1 MRACHFLV
9 TVVVAW
15 SCGFYSIG
23 LGEEGAL
30 PVTTDLHAHGLN
42 EQQLDSLA
50 DIMQQAVDQQAI
62 AGCSFLLVHRGEV
75 VFREAFGF
83 ADIESERAFT
93 TNELVPIASVSKP
106 VLASVVMALVDQG
119 KLTLDDPVEKY
130 LPEFKNMKVKGGKSP
145 IHQMTIRHLLSHT
158 AGFWGNKG
166 ISAEKLDLI
175 RNFQRPLGE
184 AVSRMATYELEYQPG
199 TKFVYS
205 GSGFCVAGR
214 VAEVVLN
221 QSLEQIAQEV
231 LFQPLGLSRTT
242 YLPSKEIRE
251 TVPTAYSRQSGGV
264 LERQP
269 SRTGGELRFILPG
282 GSLFTTLDE
291 LATFGVMHLEDGM
304 CHEKQIL
311 SKKSIDEM
319 RRFQSRQTATR
330 RYGLGWF
337 CDDIDDQGLADRVY
351 HGGAMGAYLVVD
363 RKRELVGAFLVHQ
376 PGQEV
381 AGLKNNL
388 LQHVGKLFAP
398 FE

>member
-1 MRACHFLV
+1 MRAYHFLIS
-9 TVVVAW
+9 VVVAW

-23 LGEEGAL
+23 LGQEGAL

-62 AGCSFLLVHRGEV
+62 AGCSFLIVHRGEV

-83 ADIESERAFT
+83 ADIESERPFT

-130 LPEFKNMKVKGGKSP
+130 LPEFKDMKVKGGEP
-145 IHQMTIRHLLSHT
+145 LTRRMTIRHLLSHT

-231 LFQPLGLSRTT
+231 LFRPLGLSHTT
-242 YLPSKEIRE
+242 YLPSKEIRK

-269 SRTGGELRFILPG
+269 SRTGGELLFILPG

-291 LATFGVMHLEDGM
+291 LAAFGVMHLEDGM

-363 RKRELVGAFLVHQ
+363 RNRELVGAFLIHQ

>member
-1 MRACHFLV
+1 MRAYHFLV
-9 TVVVAW
+9 TVTVAW
-15 SCGFYSIG
+15 SCGFCSIG
-23 LGEEGAL
+23 LGQEGAL

-62 AGCSFLLVHRGEV
+62 AGCSFLIVHRGEV

-83 ADIESERAFT
+83 ADVESERPFT

-130 LPEFKNMKVKGGKSP
+130 LPEFKDMKVKGGEP
-145 IHQMTIRHLLSHT
+145 LTRRMTIRHLLSHT

-184 AVSRMATYELEYQPG
+184 AVSRMAMYELEYQPG

-231 LFQPLGLSRTT
+231 LFRPMGLSHTT
-242 YLPSKEIRE
+242 YLPSKEIRK

-291 LATFGVMHLEDGM
+291 LATFGAMHLEDGM

-319 RRFQSRQTATR
+319 RKFQSRQTATR

-337 CDDIDDQGLADRVY
+337 CDDIVDQGLADRVY

-363 RKRELVGAFLVHQ
+363 RKRELVGAFLIHQ

>member
-1 MRACHFLV
+1 MRAYHFLIS
-9 TVVVAW
+9 VVVAW

-23 LGEEGAL
+23 LGQEGAL

-62 AGCSFLLVHRGEV
+62 AGCSFLIVHRGEV

-83 ADIESERAFT
+83 ADVELERAFT

-130 LPEFKNMKVKGGKSP
+130 LPEFKDMKVKGGKSP

-158 AGFWGNKG
+158 AGFWGNKR
-166 ISAEKLDLI
+166 ISAGKLDLI

-184 AVSRMATYELEYQPG
+184 AVSRMATYELDYQPG

-231 LFQPLGLSRTT
+231 LFRPLGLSHTT
-242 YLPSKEIRE
+242 YLPSKEIRK

-291 LATFGVMHLEDGM
+291 LAAFGVMHLEDGM

-330 RYGLGWF
+330 RYGLGWL
-337 CDDIDDQGLADRVY
+337 CENIDDQGLADRVY

-363 RKRELVGAFLVHQ
+363 RKRELIGAFLIHQ

-388 LQHVGKLFAP
+388 LQYVGKLFAP

>member
-1 MRACHFLV
+1 MRAYHFLV
-9 TVVVAW
+9 TVTVAW
-15 SCGFYSIG
+15 TCGFYSIG
-23 LGEEGAL
+23 LGQEGAL

-42 EQQLDSLA
+42 EQQLDSLGG
-50 DIMQQAVDQQAI
+50 IMQQAVDQQAI
-62 AGCSFLLVHRGEV
+62 AGCSFLLVHQGEV
-75 VFREAFGF
+75 VFRRAFGF

-106 VLASVVMALVDQG
+106 VLASIVMALVDQG
-119 KLTLDDPVEKY
+119 SLTLDDPVEKY
-130 LPEFKNMKVKGGKSP
+130 LPDIKDMKVKGGK
-145 IHQMTIRHLLSHT
+145 HLARRMTIRHLLSHT

-184 AVSRMATYELEYQPG
+184 AVSRMAMYELEYQPG

-214 VAEVVLN
+214 IAEVVRG
-221 QSLEQIAQEV
+221 QSLEEIAQEV

-242 YLPSKEIRE
+242 YLPSKEIRK
-251 TVPTAYSRQSGGV
+251 TMPTAYSRQSRGV

-269 SRTGGELRFILPG
+269 SRTGGELHFILPG

-291 LATFGVMHLEDGM
+291 LAIFGVMHLKNGM
-304 CHEKQIL
+304 CHEKQVI

-319 RRFQSRQTATR
+319 RKFQSRPGATR
-330 RYGLGWF
+330 SYGLGWN

-351 HGGAMGAYLVVD
+351 HGGAMGAYVVID
-363 RKRELVGAFLVHQ
+363 RKRDLVGSFFVHQ
-376 PGQEV
+376 PAHEV
-381 AGLKNNL
+381 AGLRNKL
-388 LQHVGKLFAP
+388 YQQVGRLFRVP
-398 FE
+398 D

>member
-1 MRACHFLV
+1 MRAYHFLV

-23 LGEEGAL
+23 LGQEGAL

-130 LPEFKNMKVKGGKSP
+130 LPEFKDMKVKGGEP
-145 IHQMTIRHLLSHT
+145 LTRWMTIRHLLSHT

-231 LFQPLGLSRTT
+231 LFRPLNLSHTT

-251 TVPTAYSRQSGGV
+251 TLPTAYSRQSGGV

-291 LATFGVMHLEDGM
+291 LATFGAMHLEDGM

-337 CDDIDDQGLADRVY
+337 CDDIVDQGLADRVY

-363 RKRELVGAFLVHQ
+363 RKRELVGAFLIHQ

>member
-1 MRACHFLV
+1 MRAYHFLV

-23 LGEEGAL
+23 LGQEGAL

-130 LPEFKNMKVKGGKSP
+130 LPEFKDMKVKGGEP
-145 IHQMTIRHLLSHT
+145 LTRWMTIRHLLSHT

-214 VAEVVLN
+214 IAEVVRG
-221 QSLEQIAQEV
+221 QSLEEIAQEV
-231 LFQPLGLSRTT
+231 LFRPLNLSHTT

-251 TVPTAYSRQSGGV
+251 TLPTAYSRQSGGV

-304 CHEKQIL
+304 CREKQIL

-319 RRFQSRQTATR
+319 RRLQLPQKVTR

-363 RKRELVGAFLVHQ
+363 RNRELVGAFLIHQ

>member
-1 MRACHFLV
+1 MRAYHFLV

-23 LGEEGAL
+23 LGQEGAL

-62 AGCSFLLVHRGEV
+62 AGCSFLIVHRGEV

-83 ADIESERAFT
+83 ADVESERPFT

-130 LPEFKNMKVKGGKSP
+130 LPEFKDMKVKGGKSP

-158 AGFWGNKG
+158 AGFWGNKR

-231 LFQPLGLSRTT
+231 LFRPLGLSHTT
-242 YLPSKEIRE
+242 YLPSKEIRK

-269 SRTGGELRFILPG
+269 SRTGGELLFILPG

-291 LATFGVMHLEDGM
+291 LATFGAMHLEDGM

-337 CDDIDDQGLADRVY
+337 CDDIVDQGLADRVY

-363 RKRELVGAFLVHQ
+363 RNRELVGAFLIHQ

>member
-1 MRACHFLV
+1 MRAYHFLIS
-9 TVVVAW
+9 VVVAW

-23 LGEEGAL
+23 LGQEGAL

-62 AGCSFLLVHRGEV
+62 AGCSFLIVHRGEV

-130 LPEFKNMKVKGGKSP
+130 LPEFKDMKVKGGEP
-145 IHQMTIRHLLSHT
+145 LTRRMTIRHLLSHT
-158 AGFWGNKG
+158 AGFWGNKR

-231 LFQPLGLSRTT
+231 LFRPLGLSHTT
-242 YLPSKEIRE
+242 YLPSKEIRK

-269 SRTGGELRFILPG
+269 SRTGGELLFILPG

-291 LATFGVMHLEDGM
+291 LAAFGVMHLEDGM

-337 CDDIDDQGLADRVY
+337 CENIDDQGLADRVY

-363 RKRELVGAFLVHQ
+363 RKRELIGAFLIHQ

>member
-1 MRACHFLV
+1 MRAYHFLISV
-9 TVVVAW
+9 TVAW
-15 SCGFYSIG
+15 SCGFCSVG
-23 LGEEGAL
+23 LGQESAL

-62 AGCSFLLVHRGEV
+62 AGCSFLIVHRGEV

-83 ADIESERAFT
+83 ADIELERAFT

-130 LPEFKNMKVKGGKSP
+130 LPEFKDMKVKGGKSP

-199 TKFVYS
+199 TRFVYS

-291 LATFGVMHLEDGM
+291 LAAFGVMHLEDGM

-363 RKRELVGAFLVHQ
+363 RNRELVGAFLIHQ

>member
-1 MRACHFLV
+1 MWAYHFLV
-9 TVVVAW
+9 TVTVAW
-15 SCGFYSIG
+15 SCGLYSIG
-23 LGEEGAL
+23 LGQEGAL

-62 AGCSFLLVHRGEV
+62 AGCSFLIVHRGEV

-83 ADIESERAFT
+83 ADVESERPFT

-130 LPEFKNMKVKGGKSP
+130 LPEFKDMKVKGGKSP

-158 AGFWGNKG
+158 AGFWGNKR

-231 LFQPLGLSRTT
+231 LFRPLGLSRTT

-291 LATFGVMHLEDGM
+291 LATFGAMHLEDGM

-337 CDDIDDQGLADRVY
+337 CDDIVDQGLADRVY
-351 HGGAMGAYLVVD
+351 HGGAMGAYLIVD
-363 RKRELVGAFLVHQ
+363 RNRELVGAFLIHQ

>member
-1 MRACHFLV
+1 MRAYHFLISV
-9 TVVVAW
+9 AVAW

-23 LGEEGAL
+23 LGQEGAL

-62 AGCSFLLVHRGEV
+62 AGCSFLIVHRGEV

-83 ADIESERAFT
+83 ADIELERAFT

-130 LPEFKNMKVKGGKSP
+130 LPEFKDMKVKGGKRP
-145 IHQMTIRHLLSHT
+145 IHRMTIRHLLSHT

-231 LFQPLGLSRTT
+231 LFRPLGLSHTT
-242 YLPSKEIRE
+242 YLPSKEIRK

-363 RKRELVGAFLVHQ
+363 RKRELVGAFLIHQ

>member
-1 MRACHFLV
+1 MRICQFFLAL
-9 TVVVAW
+9 VVAC
-15 SCGFYSIG
+15 SCGPYS
-23 LGEEGAL
+23 LGRDVAL
-30 PVTTDLHAHGLN
+30 PVSMDLSAHGLN
-42 EQQLDSLA
+42 QQQLDSLA
-50 DIMQQAVDQQAI
+50 GVLQQAVDQQAI
-62 AGCSFLLVHRGEV
+62 AGCSFLIAHQGEV

-130 LPEFKNMKVKGGKSP
+130 LPEFKEMKVKGGKHLA
-145 IHQMTIRHLLSHT
+145 HQMTIRHLLSHT

-184 AVSRMATYELEYQPG
+184 AVSRMATYELECQPG
-199 TKFVYS
+199 KKFIYS

-214 VAEVVLN
+214 VAEVARG
-221 QSLEQIAQEV
+221 QSLEEIAQEV
-231 LFQPLGLSRTT
+231 LFQPLGFSRTT
-242 YLPSKEIRE
+242 YLPSKEIRT

-264 LERQP
+264 LERQL

-291 LATFGVMHLEDGM
+291 LAAFGVMHLENGM
-304 CHEKQIL
+304 CHDKQVL
-311 SKKSIDEM
+311 SRESIDEM
-319 RRFQSRQTATR
+319 RRLQSRPRATR
-330 RYGLGWF
+330 RYGLGWNR
-337 CDDIDDQGLADRVY
+337 DDMNDQGLADRVF
-351 HGGAMGAYLVVD
+351 HGGAMGSYLVVD
-363 RKRELVGAFLVHQ
+363 WRRELVGAFLIHQ

-381 AGLKNNL
+381 AGLRNNL

-398 FE
+398 SE

>member
-1 MRACHFLV
+1 MRAYHFLV
-9 TVVVAW
+9 TVTVAW
-15 SCGFYSIG
+15 SCGLYSIG
-23 LGEEGAL
+23 LGQEGAL

-62 AGCSFLLVHRGEV
+62 AGCSFLIVHRGEV

-83 ADIESERAFT
+83 ADVESERPFT

-130 LPEFKNMKVKGGKSP
+130 LPEFKDMKVKGGKSP

-158 AGFWGNKG
+158 AGFWGNKR

-231 LFQPLGLSRTT
+231 LFRPLGLSHTT
-242 YLPSKEIRE
+242 YLPSKEIRK

-291 LATFGVMHLEDGM
+291 LAAFGVMHLEDGM

-337 CDDIDDQGLADRVY
+337 CENIDDQGLADRVY

-363 RKRELVGAFLVHQ
+363 RNRELVGAFLIHQ

>member
-1 MRACHFLV
+1 MRAYHFLV
-9 TVVVAW
+9 TVTVAW
-15 SCGFYSIG
+15 SCGLYSIG
-23 LGEEGAL
+23 LGQEGAL

-62 AGCSFLLVHRGEV
+62 AGCSFLIVHRGEV

-130 LPEFKNMKVKGGKSP
+130 LPEFKDMKVKGGKRP

-231 LFQPLGLSRTT
+231 LFRPLGLSRTT

-269 SRTGGELRFILPG
+269 SRTGGELLFILPG

-291 LATFGVMHLEDGM
+291 LAAFGVMHLEDGM

-363 RKRELVGAFLVHQ
+363 RNRELVGAFLIHQ

>member
-1 MRACHFLV
+1 MRAYHFLV
-9 TVVVAW
+9 TVTVAW
-15 SCGFYSIG
+15 SCGLYSIG
-23 LGEEGAL
+23 LGQEGAL

-62 AGCSFLLVHRGEV
+62 AGCSFLIVHRGEV

-130 LPEFKNMKVKGGKSP
+130 LPEFKDMKVKGGKRP
-145 IHQMTIRHLLSHT
+145 IHRMTIRHLLSHT

-231 LFQPLGLSRTT
+231 LFRPLGLSHTT
-242 YLPSKEIRE
+242 YLPSKEIRK
-251 TVPTAYSRQSGGV
+251 TVPTAYSRRSGGV

-269 SRTGGELRFILPG
+269 SRTGGELLFILPG

-291 LATFGVMHLEDGM
+291 LAAFGVMHLEDGM

-363 RKRELVGAFLVHQ
+363 RNRELVGAFLIHQ

>member
-1 MRACHFLV
+1 MRAYHFLV
-9 TVVVAW
+9 TVTVAW
-15 SCGFYSIG
+15 SCGLYSIG
-23 LGEEGAL
+23 LGQEGAL

-62 AGCSFLLVHRGEV
+62 AGCSFLIVHRGEV

-83 ADIESERAFT
+83 ADVESERPFT

-130 LPEFKNMKVKGGKSP
+130 LPEFKDMKVKGGKSP

-158 AGFWGNKG
+158 AGFWGNKR

-231 LFQPLGLSRTT
+231 LFRPLGLSRTT

-291 LATFGVMHLEDGM
+291 LAAFGVMHLEDGM

-337 CDDIDDQGLADRVY
+337 CDDIVDQGLADRVY

-363 RKRELVGAFLVHQ
+363 RNRELVGAFLIHQ

>member
-1 MRACHFLV
+1 MRAYHFLV
-9 TVVVAW
+9 TVTVAW

-23 LGEEGAL
+23 LGQEGSL

-42 EQQLDSLA
+42 ERQLDSLA
-50 DIMQQAVDQQAI
+50 GIMQQAVDQQAI
-62 AGCSFLLVHRGEV
+62 AGCSFLVVHRGEV

-130 LPEFKNMKVKGGKSP
+130 LPEFKDMKVKGGK
-145 IHQMTIRHLLSHT
+145 HLARRMTIRHLLSHT

-231 LFQPLGLSRTT
+231 LFRPLGLRHTT
-242 YLPSKEIRE
+242 YLPSKEIRK

-291 LATFGVMHLEDGM
+291 LATFGVMHLENGT
-304 CHEKQIL
+304 CHDKQVL
-311 SKKSIDEM
+311 SRESTDEM
-319 RRFQSRQTATR
+319 RTLQLPQKVTR
-330 RYGLGWF
+330 RYGLGWN
-337 CDDIDDQGLADRVY
+337 CDDMNDQGLADRLY
-351 HGGAMGAYLVVD
+351 HGGAMGTYLVVD
-363 RKRELVGAFLVHQ
+363 RKRELVGAFLIHQ
-376 PGQEV
+376 PGHEV
-381 AGLKNNL
+381 AGLRNNL

-398 FE
+398 SK

>member
-1 MRACHFLV
+1 MRAYHFLV
-9 TVVVAW
+9 TVTVAW
-15 SCGFYSIG
+15 SCGLYSIG
-23 LGEEGAL
+23 LGQEGAL

-62 AGCSFLLVHRGEV
+62 AGCSFLIVHRGEV

-83 ADIESERAFT
+83 ADIESERPFT

-130 LPEFKNMKVKGGKSP
+130 LPEFKDMKVKGGKSP

-158 AGFWGNKG
+158 AGFWGNKR

-231 LFQPLGLSRTT
+231 LFRPLGLSHTT

-363 RKRELVGAFLVHQ
+363 RNRELVGAFLIHQ

>member
-1 MRACHFLV
+1 MRAYHFLV
-9 TVVVAW
+9 TVTMAC
-15 SCGFYSIG
+15 SCGFCSIG
-23 LGEEGAL
+23 LGQEGAL

-42 EQQLDSLA
+42 QQQLDSLA
-50 DIMQQAVDQQAI
+50 GVLQQAVDQQAI
-62 AGCSFLLVHRGEV
+62 AGCSFLIVHQGEV

-130 LPEFKNMKVKGGKSP
+130 LPEFKDMKVKGGKP
-145 IHQMTIRHLLSHT
+145 LARRMTIRHLLSHT

-214 VAEVVLN
+214 IAEVVLD
-221 QSLEQIAQEV
+221 QSLEEIAQEV
-231 LFQPLGLSRTT
+231 LFQPLGFSRTT

-251 TVPTAYSRQSGGV
+251 AVPTAYSRQSRGV

-291 LATFGVMHLEDGM
+291 LAAFGVMYLENGM
-304 CHEKQIL
+304 CHDKQVL
-311 SKKSIDEM
+311 SRESVDEM
-319 RRFQSRQTATR
+319 RRLQSRPRATR
-330 RYGLGWF
+330 SYGLGWNR
-337 CDDIDDQGLADRVY
+337 DDMNDQGLADRVF
-351 HGGAMGAYLVVD
+351 HGGAMGSYLVVD
-363 RKRELVGAFLVHQ
+363 RRRELVGAFLIHQ

-381 AGLKNNL
+381 AGLRNNL

-398 FE
+398 SE

>member
-1 MRACHFLV
+1 MRAYHFLV
-9 TVVVAW
+9 SVVVAW

-23 LGEEGAL
+23 LGQEGAL

-62 AGCSFLLVHRGEV
+62 AGCSFLIVHRGEV

-83 ADIESERAFT
+83 ADIESERPFT

-130 LPEFKNMKVKGGKSP
+130 LPEFKDMKVKGGKSP

-158 AGFWGNKG
+158 AGFWGNKR

-231 LFQPLGLSRTT
+231 LFRPLRLSHTT

-269 SRTGGELRFILPG
+269 SRTGGELLFILPG

-291 LATFGVMHLEDGM
+291 LAAFGVMHLEDGM

-363 RKRELVGAFLVHQ
+363 RKRELVGAFLIHQ

>member
-1 MRACHFLV
+1 MRSHQFFV
-9 TVVVAW
+9 TVVMAW
-15 SCGFYSIG
+15 SCGFCSIG
-23 LGEEGAL
+23 LGQEGAL
-30 PVTTDLHAHGLN
+30 PVMTDLHAHGLN

-50 DIMQQAVDQQAI
+50 GVLQHAVDQHAI
-62 AGCSFLLVHRGEV
+62 AGCSFLIAHQGEV
-75 VFREAFGF
+75 VFRQSFGF

-130 LPEFKNMKVKGGKSP
+130 LPEFKDMKVKGGKSP
-145 IHQMTIRHLLSHT
+145 IHRMTIRHLLSHT

-242 YLPSKEIRE
+242 YLPSKEIRK
-251 TVPTAYSRQSGGV
+251 TVPTAYSRQSRGV

-269 SRTGGELRFILPG
+269 ARTGGELRFILPG

-291 LATFGVMHLEDGM
+291 LATFGVMHLENGV
-304 CHEKQIL
+304 CHDKQVL
-311 SKKSIDEM
+311 SRESIDEM
-319 RRFQSRQTATR
+319 RTLQLPQKVTR
-330 RYGLGWF
+330 RYGLGWN
-337 CDDIDDQGLADRVY
+337 CDDIDNQDLADRVF

-363 RKRELVGAFLVHQ
+363 RKRELVGAFLIHQ

-381 AGLKNNL
+381 AGLRNKL
-388 LQHVGKLFAP
+388 SQQVGKLFR
-398 FE
+398 ESD

>member
-1 MRACHFLV
+1 MRAYRFLATV
-9 TVVVAW
+9 TMAW

-23 LGEEGAL
+23 LGQEGAL

-50 DIMQQAVDQQAI
+50 DIMQHAVDQQAI
-62 AGCSFLLVHRGEV
+62 AGCSFLIVHRGEV

-83 ADIESERAFT
+83 ADIELERAFT

-106 VLASVVMALVDQG
+106 VLASVVMALFDQG
-119 KLTLDDPVEKY
+119 KLTLDDPVETY
-130 LPEFKNMKVKGGKSP
+130 LPEFKDMKVKGGKP
-145 IHQMTIRHLLSHT
+145 LTRRMTIRHLLSHT

-199 TKFVYS
+199 ARFVYS

-214 VAEVVLN
+214 IAEVVLD
-221 QSLEQIAQEV
+221 QSLEDIAQEV
-231 LFQPLGLSRTT
+231 LFQPLGFNRTT
-242 YLPSKEIRE
+242 YLPSKEIRK

-291 LATFGVMHLEDGM
+291 LATFGVMHLENGM
-304 CHEKQIL
+304 CHDKQVL

-319 RRFQSRQTATR
+319 RTLQSPKKVTR

-363 RKRELVGAFLVHQ
+363 RKRELVGAFLIHQ

-381 AGLKNNL
+381 AGLRNNL
-388 LQHVGKLFAP
+388 LQHVGKLFRVSD
-398 FE
+398 

>member
-1 MRACHFLV
+1 MRAYHFLV
-9 TVVVAW
+9 TVTVAW
-15 SCGFYSIG
+15 SCGLYSIG
-23 LGEEGAL
+23 LGQEGAL

-42 EQQLDSLA
+42 EKQLDSLA

-62 AGCSFLLVHRGEV
+62 AGCSFLIVHRGEV

-83 ADIESERAFT
+83 ADIESERPFT

-130 LPEFKNMKVKGGKSP
+130 LPEFKDMKVKGGKSP

-158 AGFWGNKG
+158 AGFWGNKR

-231 LFQPLGLSRTT
+231 LFRPLGLSRTT

-291 LATFGVMHLEDGM
+291 LATFGAMHLEDGM

-337 CDDIDDQGLADRVY
+337 CDDIVDQGLADRVY

-363 RKRELVGAFLVHQ
+363 RKRELVGAFLIHQ

>member
-1 MRACHFLV
+1 MRVYHFLV
-9 TVVVAW
+9 TVTVAW
-15 SCGFYSIG
+15 SCGFCSIG
-23 LGEEGAL
+23 LGQESAL

-62 AGCSFLLVHRGEV
+62 AGCSFLIVHRGEV

-83 ADIESERAFT
+83 ADIELERAFT

-130 LPEFKNMKVKGGKSP
+130 LPEFKDMKVKGGNSP

-231 LFQPLGLSRTT
+231 LFRPLRLSHTT
-242 YLPSKEIRE
+242 YRPSKEIRK

-269 SRTGGELRFILPG
+269 SRTGEELRFILPG

-291 LATFGVMHLEDGM
+291 LAAFGIMHLENGM
-304 CHEKQIL
+304 CHDKQVL
-311 SKKSIDEM
+311 SRESIDEM

-363 RKRELVGAFLVHQ
+363 RKRELVGAFLIHQ

>member
-1 MRACHFLV
+1 MRAYHFLIS
-9 TVVVAW
+9 VVVAW

-23 LGEEGAL
+23 LGQEGAL

-42 EQQLDSLA
+42 EQQLVSLA

-62 AGCSFLLVHRGEV
+62 AGCSFLIVHRGEV

-83 ADIESERAFT
+83 ADIELERAFT

-130 LPEFKNMKVKGGKSP
+130 LPEFKDMKVKGGKSP

-158 AGFWGNKG
+158 AGFWGNKR

-231 LFQPLGLSRTT
+231 LFRPLGLSHTT
-242 YLPSKEIRE
+242 YLPSKEIRK

-269 SRTGGELRFILPG
+269 SRTGGELLFILPG

-291 LATFGVMHLEDGM
+291 LAAFGVMHLEDGM

-363 RKRELVGAFLVHQ
+363 RKRELVGAFLIHQ

>member
-1 MRACHFLV
+1 MRAFHFLV
-9 TVVVAW
+9 AVTMAW

-23 LGEEGAL
+23 LGQVGAL

-42 EQQLDSLA
+42 QQQLDSLA
-50 DIMQQAVDQQAI
+50 GVLQHAVDQQAI
-62 AGCSFLLVHRGEV
+62 AGCSFLIAHQGEV

-93 TNELVPIASVSKP
+93 TNELIPIASVSKP

-130 LPEFKNMKVKGGKSP
+130 LPEFKDMKVKEGKP
-145 IHQMTIRHLLSHT
+145 LARRMTIRHLLSHT

-166 ISAEKLDLI
+166 ISADKLDLI

-214 VAEVVLN
+214 VAEVARG
-221 QSLEQIAQEV
+221 QSLEEIAQNV
-231 LFQPLGLSRTT
+231 LFQPLGFSRTT
-242 YLPSKEIRE
+242 YLPSKEIRT

-291 LATFGVMHLEDGM
+291 LAAFGVMYLENGM
-304 CHEKQIL
+304 CHDKQVL
-311 SKKSIDEM
+311 SRESVDEM
-319 RRFQSRQTATR
+319 RRLQSRPRATR
-330 RYGLGWF
+330 SYGLGWNR
-337 CDDIDDQGLADRVY
+337 DDMNDQGLADRVF
-351 HGGAMGAYLVVD
+351 HGGAMGSYLVVD
-363 RKRELVGAFLVHQ
+363 RRRELVGAFLIHQ

-381 AGLKNNL
+381 AGLRNNL

-398 FE
+398 SE

>member
-1 MRACHFLV
+1 MRAYHFLITV
-9 TVVVAW
+9 TVAW

-23 LGEEGAL
+23 LGQEGAL

-62 AGCSFLLVHRGEV
+62 AGCSFLIVHRGEV

-83 ADIESERAFT
+83 ADVESERAFT

-130 LPEFKNMKVKGGKSP
+130 LPEFKDMKVKGGKSP

-158 AGFWGNKG
+158 AGFWGNKR

-231 LFQPLGLSRTT
+231 LFRPLGLSHTT

-337 CDDIDDQGLADRVY
+337 CENIDDQGLADRVY

-363 RKRELVGAFLVHQ
+363 RNRELVGAFLIHQ

>member
-1 MRACHFLV
+1 MRAYHFLIS
-9 TVVVAW
+9 VVVAW

-23 LGEEGAL
+23 LGQEGAL

-62 AGCSFLLVHRGEV
+62 AGCSFLIVHRGEV

-130 LPEFKNMKVKGGKSP
+130 LPEFKDMKVKGGEP
-145 IHQMTIRHLLSHT
+145 LTRRMTIRHLLSHT

-231 LFQPLGLSRTT
+231 LFRPLGLSRTT

-291 LATFGVMHLEDGM
+291 LAAFGVMHLEDGM

-363 RKRELVGAFLVHQ
+363 RNRELVGAFLIHQ

>member
-1 MRACHFLV
+1 MRAYHFLIS
-9 TVVVAW
+9 VVVAW

-23 LGEEGAL
+23 LGQEGAL

-62 AGCSFLLVHRGEV
+62 AGCSFLIVHRGEV

-83 ADIESERAFT
+83 ADVESERPFT

-130 LPEFKNMKVKGGKSP
+130 LPEFKDMKVKGGKSP

-158 AGFWGNKG
+158 AGFWGNKR

-231 LFQPLGLSRTT
+231 LFRPLGLSHTT
-242 YLPSKEIRE
+242 YLPSKEIRK

-269 SRTGGELRFILPG
+269 SRTGGELLFILPG

-291 LATFGVMHLEDGM
+291 LAAFGVMHLEDGM

-363 RKRELVGAFLVHQ
+363 RNRELVGAFLIHQ

>member
-1 MRACHFLV
+1 MRAYHFLIS
-9 TVVVAW
+9 VVVAW

-23 LGEEGAL
+23 LGQEGAL

-42 EQQLDSLA
+42 EQQLVSLA

-62 AGCSFLLVHRGEV
+62 AGCSFLIVHRGEV

-83 ADIESERAFT
+83 ADIELERAFT

-130 LPEFKNMKVKGGKSP
+130 LPEFKDMKVKGGKSP

-158 AGFWGNKG
+158 AGFWGNKR

-231 LFQPLGLSRTT
+231 LFRPLGLSHTT
-242 YLPSKEIRE
+242 YLPSKEIRK

-269 SRTGGELRFILPG
+269 SRTGGELLFILPG

-291 LATFGVMHLEDGM
+291 LAAFGVMHLEDGM

-337 CDDIDDQGLADRVY
+337 CENIDDQGLADRVY

-363 RKRELVGAFLVHQ
+363 RKRELVGAFLIHQ

>member
-1 MRACHFLV
+1 MRAYHFLV
-9 TVVVAW
+9 TVTVAW
-15 SCGFYSIG
+15 SCGLYSIG
-23 LGEEGAL
+23 LGQEGAL

-62 AGCSFLLVHRGEV
+62 AGCSFLIVHRGEV

-83 ADIESERAFT
+83 ADVESERPFT

-130 LPEFKNMKVKGGKSP
+130 LPEFKDMKVKGGKSP

-158 AGFWGNKG
+158 AGFWGNKR

-231 LFQPLGLSRTT
+231 LFRPLGLSRTT

-363 RKRELVGAFLVHQ
+363 RKRELVGAFLIHQ

>member
-1 MRACHFLV
+1 MRAFHFLV
-9 TVVVAW
+9 AVTMAW

-23 LGEEGAL
+23 LGQVGAL

-42 EQQLDSLA
+42 QQQLDSLA
-50 DIMQQAVDQQAI
+50 GVLQHAVDQQAI
-62 AGCSFLLVHRGEV
+62 AGCSFLIAHQGEV

-93 TNELVPIASVSKP
+93 TNELIPIASVSKP

-130 LPEFKNMKVKGGKSP
+130 LPEFKDMKVKEGKP
-145 IHQMTIRHLLSHT
+145 LARRMTIRHLLSHT

-166 ISAEKLDLI
+166 ISADKLDLI

-214 VAEVVLN
+214 VAEVARG
-221 QSLEQIAQEV
+221 QSLEEIAQEV
-231 LFQPLGLSRTT
+231 LFQPLGFSRTT
-242 YLPSKEIRE
+242 YLPSKEIRT

-291 LATFGVMHLEDGM
+291 LAAFGVMYLENGM
-304 CHEKQIL
+304 CHDKQVL
-311 SKKSIDEM
+311 SRESVDEM
-319 RRFQSRQTATR
+319 RRLQSRPRATR
-330 RYGLGWF
+330 SYGLGWNR
-337 CDDIDDQGLADRVY
+337 DDMNDQGLADRVF
-351 HGGAMGAYLVVD
+351 HGGAMGSYLVVD
-363 RKRELVGAFLVHQ
+363 RRRELVGAFLIHQ

-381 AGLKNNL
+381 AGLRNNL

-398 FE
+398 SE

>member
-1 MRACHFLV
+1 MRAFHFLV
-9 TVVVAW
+9 AVTMAW

-23 LGEEGAL
+23 LGQEGAL

-42 EQQLDSLA
+42 QQQLDSLA
-50 DIMQQAVDQQAI
+50 GVLQHAVDQQAI
-62 AGCSFLLVHRGEV
+62 AGCSFLIAHQGEV

-93 TNELVPIASVSKP
+93 TNELIPIASVSKP

-130 LPEFKNMKVKGGKSP
+130 LPEFKDMKVKEGKP
-145 IHQMTIRHLLSHT
+145 LARRMTIRHLLSHT

-166 ISAEKLDLI
+166 ISADKLDLI
-175 RNFQRPLGE
+175 RNFRRPLGE

-214 VAEVVLN
+214 VAEVARG
-221 QSLEQIAQEV
+221 QSLEEIAQEV
-231 LFQPLGLSRTT
+231 LFQPLGFSRTT
-242 YLPSKEIRE
+242 YVPSKEIRT

-291 LATFGVMHLEDGM
+291 LAAFGVMYLENGM
-304 CHEKQIL
+304 CHDKQVL
-311 SKKSIDEM
+311 SRESVDEM
-319 RRFQSRQTATR
+319 RRLQSRPRATR
-330 RYGLGWF
+330 SYGLGWNR
-337 CDDIDDQGLADRVY
+337 DDMNDQGLADRVF
-351 HGGAMGAYLVVD
+351 HGGAMGSYLVVD
-363 RKRELVGAFLVHQ
+363 RRRELVGAFLIHQ

-381 AGLKNNL
+381 AGLRNNL

-398 FE
+398 SE